1 MSTYIVSYHGHMVWQ
16 KLSPETQ
23 SQLILA
29 LTVAQLAVYVKCAFY
44 NMYLHTEASNV
55 AFVGRSPLATV
66 ALDE

>member
-1 MSTYIVSYHGHMVWQ
+1 MVIWFGRNCRLRRI
-16 KLSPETQ
+16 K